1 LINIGFYGA
10 DRTVTGSRHLININ
24 GYKLLLDCGLFQGRR
39 AETYERNLHFAFDP
53 KSINSVIISHAHM
66 DHLGDLPNLVKAF
79 KRLDAAEPT
88 GADSEADDRV
98 DHMAC
103 VLYGALNLDEQQFG
117 QVYSLM
123 QKYLQDAKQKGLS
136 ETTPAPEKVAA
147 VNQMIEQFKAD
158 TQPLLT
164 PEQTRILA
172 EVLTHIQVEP
182 GKLGFTFNF

>member
-1 LINIGFYGA
+1 
-10 DRTVTGSRHLININ
+10 
-24 GYKLLLDCGLFQGRR
+24 
-39 AETYERNLHFAFDP
+39 
-53 KSINSVIISHAHM
+53 
-66 DHLGDLPNLVKAF
+66 
-79 KRLDAAEPT
+79 
-88 GADSEADDRV
+88 
-98 DHMAC
+98 MAC

-164 PEQTRILA
+164 SEQTRILA

-182 GKLGFTFNF
+182 GKLGFNFNF